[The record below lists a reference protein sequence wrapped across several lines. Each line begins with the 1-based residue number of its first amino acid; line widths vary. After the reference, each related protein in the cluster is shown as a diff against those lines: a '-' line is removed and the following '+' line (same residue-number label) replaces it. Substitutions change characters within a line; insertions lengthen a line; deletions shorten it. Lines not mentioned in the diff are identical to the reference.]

1 MRTYSFLVSIGS
13 YEQIV
18 EINALS
24 EQEAIDIISREYQ
37 RSIVDIDLKKKIKN
51 QFYNKDT
58 IEQIQNINLKI

>member
-24 EQEAIDIISREYQ
+24 EEEAIEIISREYPW
-37 RSIVDIDLKKKIKN
+37 
-51 QFYNKDT
+51 
-58 IEQIQNINLKI
+58 IEGWRYVLI

>member
-24 EQEAIDIISREYQ
+24 EQEAIDIISREYP
-37 RSIVDIDLKKKIKN
+37 RLEGWRYVLM
-51 QFYNKDT
+51 
-58 IEQIQNINLKI
+58 

>member
-24 EQEAIDIISREYQ
+24 EEEATEIISREYP
-37 RSIVDIDLKKKIKN
+37 RMEGWRYVLI
-51 QFYNKDT
+51 
-58 IEQIQNINLKI
+58 